1 MVPAWRRG
9 GPVIPASSSSI
20 RTRRRR
26 FPSRVGCA
34 GGFAVAVCPGPR
46 AAPCPLLDAGECT
59 SAHGADLVVSAL
71 GADDVVDALRLNCPS
86 VPLVVAQPTDD
97 VEALVA
103 AVETALG
110 V

>member
-1 MVPAWRRG
+1 METWRPG
-9 GPVIPASSSSI
+9 HP
-20 RTRRRR
+20 
-26 FPSRVGCA
+26 RVLVEHPDEATALSLAGRLRA